1 MDKAHPE
8 RGHQRGL
15 NGEVVKQFGGK
26 LLGIYTGSVLTKL
39 IDIGYEVGLFE
50 ASRAGPAT
58 SAELAERAGLKER
71 YVREWLGAMATS
83 GIYRYDPATER
94 YEFPEEHAVLLTGQS
109 AQNMAPHSRILEHFG
124 THLVKLKACFRSGG
138 GVPYSAYRP
147 VFTQC
152 MDDVWR
158 RIYDQTLISGFIG
171 GVPGLAERLRAGMAV
186 LDVGCGT
193 GHAVNVMAREFSR
206 SRFVGYDIAADAIGA
221 ARSEAQAMALDNASF
236 EVLDVAALPAEPK
249 FGLIT
254 AFDAIHDQKDPDA
267 VLRGVRQALA
277 RDGAFLMVDFK
288 FSSRVEDNV
297 ANPYAPM
304 YYGISLMHCMTVS
317 LALGGKGLGTVWG
330 EQTATQM
337 LRDAGFGSIQVLDTP
352 RPQNYM
358 FLCRP

>member
-1 MDKAHPE
+1 MDQAAPQ
-8 RGHQRGL
+8 RGDPRGL
-15 NGEVVKQFGGK
+15 NDEAVKQFGGK

-58 SAELAERAGLKER
+58 SEELAERAGLKER

-83 GIYRYDPATER
+83 GIYRYDPGSGR
-94 YEFPEEHAVLLTGQS
+94 YEFPEEHAVLLTGDS
-109 AQNMAPHSRILEHFG
+109 ARNMAPHSRMLEHFG
-124 THLVKLKACFRSGG
+124 THLPKLKACFRSGG

-158 RIYDQTLISGFIG
+158 RIYDQTLLSGFIG

-193 GHAVNVMAREFSR
+193 GHAMNLMAREFPQ
-206 SRFVGYDIAADAIGA
+206 SRFRGYDIAADAIAA
-221 ARSEAQAMALDNASF
+221 AREEARAMALANASF
-236 EVLDVAALPAEPK
+236 DVVDVADLPSQPK
-249 FGLIT
+249 FDLVT

-267 VLRGVRQALA
+267 VLRGVRSVLA
-277 RDGAFLMVDFK
+277 SGGCFLMVDFK
-288 FSSRVEDNV
+288 FGSRVEDNV
-297 ANPYAPM
+297 GNPFAPM

-317 LALGGKGLGTVWG
+317 LAAGGKGLGTVWG
-330 EQTATQM
+330 RQTATQM
-337 LRDAGFGSIQVLDTP
+337 LRDAGFGSIEVLDTP
-352 RPQNYM
+352 RPQNCM